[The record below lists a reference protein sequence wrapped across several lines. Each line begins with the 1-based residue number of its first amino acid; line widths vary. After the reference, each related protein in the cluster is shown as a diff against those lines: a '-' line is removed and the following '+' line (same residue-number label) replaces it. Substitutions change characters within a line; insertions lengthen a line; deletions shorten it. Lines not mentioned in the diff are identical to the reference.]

1 MSKFKDNQES
11 QNQRW
16 EENSH
21 LCAIDFD
28 YNELDK
34 SPIFEGDFGECLKN
48 AINSYMTKK
57 LFQMLL
63 VFNSLSEE
71 ERKVLIA
78 VMIDRKSFR
87 QIQKEEIVKRDKNTI
102 QERYQSAIQKIKNS
116 PLVSI
121 ELDSKSGN

>member
-1 MSKFKDNQES
+1 MSVFNNNTDS
-11 QNQRW
+11 HNQRW
-16 EENSH
+16 EENSA
-21 LCAIDFD
+21 LCSIEFD
-28 YNELDK
+28 YDGIDMNPLFK
-34 SPIFEGDFGECLKN
+34 GDFGICLKN

-63 VFNSLSEE
+63 VFNSLSDE

-121 ELDSKSGN
+121 EFDSKSGN